1 MFLDKSSLTESGYI
15 AEDLLQGNFEE
26 LSRKCLAVKQTVR
39 DGDFTL
45 REALKLYQVS
55 EDDYKNFLAK
65 NFITE
70 LQTAFAPAS
79 KKLNMIY
86 SIDVIAVVYDLMFSA
101 FDEGAISILRH
112 LKTLSKAIKDDKV
125 KV

>member
-45 REALKLYQVS
+45 GEALKLDQVS
-55 EDDYKNFLAK
+55 EDD
-65 NFITE
+65 
-70 LQTAFAPAS
+70 
-79 KKLNMIY
+79 
-86 SIDVIAVVYDLMFSA
+86 
-101 FDEGAISILRH
+101 
-112 LKTLSKAIKDDKV
+112 
-125 KV
+125 